1 MACGRLASF
10 RISLFALAAKINE
23 FKKRAVAAAQ
33 NSVTRTAGYGFIIVH
48 LLKGWAFAPCGVCS
62 LWTRGADRPI
72 VWATITQA
80 HGQGIMAESGVEAAH
95 GTTTHD
101 ITTEV
106 IVLGGGLAGLSMAA
120 ALATAGVPVVCID
133 RDSPENH
140 QRDDFDIRTTA
151 IAYASKKV
159 LEGAGVWRHMEQDAG
174 PILDIRVADQF
185 SPLFVH
191 YDHRDLDLNGETVP
205 FGWILDNKDMRRALF
220 ARVAELPGLRH
231 VAPARATAID
241 RDRCGV
247 TVTLADGRRVR
258 GRVLVGADGRAS
270 MAREVAGIK
279 VRRWAYDQTA
289 IICTIRHSEPHD
301 GVAVEHFLPTGPFAL
316 LPMTENR
323 SSVVWSE
330 KSSLADAYI
339 TLPEEEFIAELDR
352 RSGGYLGDIEIL
364 TRREG
369 WPLSVLLAD
378 SFTAPRIALVGEA
391 AHAIH
396 PIAGQ
401 GLNLSLRDVAA
412 LAEVIV
418 DAYRLGLDVG
428 SDTVLARYQRWRRF
442 DTVLL
447 AAVCDGLVRLFSNN
461 IAPVRLARDVGMA
474 VVNKLP
480 PLKRF
485 FMRHA
490 MGVVGDLPRLIRG
503 VPL

>member
-1 MACGRLASF
+1 MTDSGTT
-10 RISLFALAAKINE
+10 
-23 FKKRAVAAAQ
+23 AAQ
-33 NSVTRTAGYGFIIVH
+33 
-48 LLKGWAFAPCGVCS
+48 
-62 LWTRGADRPI
+62 
-72 VWATITQA
+72 
-80 HGQGIMAESGVEAAH
+80 E
-95 GTTTHD
+95 

-106 IVLGGGLAGLSMAA
+106 VVLGGGLAGLSMAA

-133 RDSPENH
+133 RDSPDH
-140 QRDDFDIRTTA
+140 HAADGFDIRTTA
-151 IAYASKKV
+151 VAYASMKV
-159 LEGAGVWRHMEQDAG
+159 LEGAGVWKHMEPQAG

-191 YDHRDLDLNGETVP
+191 YDHTDVTVDGKNQP

-220 ARVAELPGLRH
+220 ARAAELPGLVH
-231 VAPARATAID
+231 LAPAQATKIERSRNGAS
-241 RDRCGV
+241 
-247 TVTLADGRRVR
+247 VTLADGRVVKARLV
-258 GRVLVGADGRAS
+258 VGADGRRS
-270 MAREVAGIK
+270 LARESAGIR

-289 IICTIRHSEPHD
+289 IICTIRHSQPHN
-301 GVAVEHFLPTGPFAL
+301 GVAVEHFMPNGPFAV

-323 SSVVWSE
+323 SSIVWSE
-330 KSSLADAYI
+330 KSSLADMYLK
-339 TLPEEEFIAELDR
+339 LPEDQFIEELTR

-369 WPLSVLLAD
+369 WPLSVLLAE
-378 SFTAPRIALVGEA
+378 SFIAERLALVGES

-401 GLNLSLRDVAA
+401 GLNLGLRDVAA

-418 DAYRLGLDVG
+418 DAHRLGLDVG
-428 SDTVLARYQRWRRF
+428 SPEVLARFQRWRRF

-447 AAVCDGLVRLFSNN
+447 AAVCDGLVHLFSNN
-461 IAPVRLARDVGMA
+461 IPPIRLARDLGMA
-474 VVNKLP
+474 VVNRLP

-490 MGVVGDLPRLIRG
+490 MGVVGDLPRMIKG

>member
-1 MACGRLASF
+1 MADSD
-10 RISLFALAAKINE
+10 I
-23 FKKRAVAAAQ
+23 
-33 NSVTRTAGYGFIIVH
+33 
-48 LLKGWAFAPCGVCS
+48 
-62 LWTRGADRPI
+62 
-72 VWATITQA
+72 
-80 HGQGIMAESGVEAAH
+80 
-95 GTTTHD
+95 

-106 IVLGGGLAGLSMAA
+106 VVLGGGLAGLTMAA

-133 RDSPENH
+133 RDSPDLH
-140 QRDDFDIRTTA
+140 RRDDFDIRTTA
-151 IAYASKKV
+151 IAYASMKV
-159 LEGAGVWRHMEQDAG
+159 LEGAGVWRHMADDAG

-191 YDHRDLDLNGETVP
+191 YDHREVTLDGKNQP

-231 VAPARATAID
+231 IAPAQALRID
-241 RDRCGV
+241 RDRSGAV
-247 TVTLADGRRVR
+247 VELADGRVVKAR
-258 GRVLVGADGRAS
+258 LVIGADGRKS
-270 MAREVAGIK
+270 LARETAGIRLRTWK
-279 VRRWAYDQTA
+279 YDQTA
-289 IICTIRHSEPHD
+289 IICTIRHSEPHN
-301 GVAVEHFLPTGPFAL
+301 GVAVEHFLPNGPFAV
-316 LPMTENR
+316 LPMTQNR
-323 SSVVWSE
+323 SSIVWSE
-330 KSSLADAYI
+330 KSSLADMYI
-339 TLPEEEFIAELDR
+339 KLPEAEFIDELQR
-352 RSGGYLGDIEIL
+352 RSGGYLGEIELL

-369 WPLSVLLAD
+369 WPLSVLLAQE
-378 SFTAPRIALVGEA
+378 FVAQRIALVGES

-428 SDTVLARYQRWRRF
+428 SPEVLARYQRWRRF

-447 AAVCDGLVRLFSNN
+447 AAVCDGLVHLFSNN
-461 IAPVRLARDVGMA
+461 FGPVKLAREVGLA
-474 VVNKLP
+474 VVNRLP

-490 MGVVGDLPRLIRG
+490 MGVVGDLPRMVRG